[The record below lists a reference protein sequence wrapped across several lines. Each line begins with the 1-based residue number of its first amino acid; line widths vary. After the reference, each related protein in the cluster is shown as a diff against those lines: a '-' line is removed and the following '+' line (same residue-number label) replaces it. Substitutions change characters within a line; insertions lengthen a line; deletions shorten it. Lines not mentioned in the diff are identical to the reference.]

1 MEGAFVLVL
10 LDDLVIEHI
19 LPKLL
24 YSISPNFERRETSFW
39 DLDYD
44 VKIDKWDRLKDF
56 RNLRIINEA
65 W

>member
-10 LDDLVIEHI
+10 PYDLFIEHI

-44 VKIDKWDRLKDF
+44 VKIDKWDKLKDF
-56 RNLRIINEA
+56 RNLKIINEA

>member
-1 MEGAFVLVL
+1 MEGAFVFVL
-10 LDDLVIEHI
+10 PNDLVIEQI

-44 VKIDKWDRLKDF
+44 VKIDKWDKLKDF

>member
-10 LDDLVIEHI
+10 PDDLVIEHI

-24 YSISPNFERRETSFW
+24 CSISPNFERRETSFW

-44 VKIDKWDRLKDF
+44 VKIDKWDKLKDF
-56 RNLRIINEA
+56 RNLKIINEA